1 MEDLSLS
8 EARGDL
14 AQLVERVHH
23 RLERFFI
30 TKYGR
35 RVAALVPVEDLELL
49 ERLEDHL
56 DLDAAREAKTE
67 GGPRIDYAK
76 LRKELGL

>member
-1 MEDLSLS
+1 MNDRTLS

-23 RLERFFI
+23 RLERVCI

-35 RVAALVPVEDLELL
+35 RVAALVPLEDLELL
-49 ERLEDHL
+49 ERLEDHI
-56 DLDAAREAKTE
+56 DIEDARKALSELGERV
-67 GGPRIDYAK
+67 DYAK
-76 LRKELGL
+76 LRKGLGL

>member
-14 AQLVERVHH
+14 AQLVERVNH
-23 RLERFFI
+23 RLERFAI

-35 RVAALVPVEDLELL
+35 RVAALVSVEDLELL

-56 DLDAAREAKTE
+56 DLDAVREAKAE
-67 GGPRIDYAK
+67 GGRRIDYAK